1 MMKTLFLILGLGLSL
16 PFQLAAVEVVNALP
30 RVQVV
35 SGEVAT
41 IDAQFGGGNTDTAT
55 FVAADA
61 NGEEVGQVIRDEG
74 SGTLI
79 WSFDSSGV
87 ALGEYPVELV
97 SFDGEVV
104 SDRNRFILEVIDA
117 APLTQQTISFAQP
130 PSQLVGVPLVLSA
143 TASSGL
149 PVSFEVV
156 SGPAILTDK
165 VLSFAAAGQ
174 VTVRASQFGDNVY
187 AAAEPIEW
195 TFNVNARP
203 QAITFTVKTSARATE
218 VIPLVAQASSGL
230 PVEFEVESGPGQ
242 IQNGE
247 LRFTGAGQVVV
258 KALQPGNAEY
268 AAAVAVT
275 RTVVVSLQP
284 QVISFVM
291 PPRLLRTE
299 THELVASSNSGLPVS
314 LTLVSGPGV
323 INDGVLSFTAHGN
336 VLVRAT
342 QPGNDQYAAA
352 PAVQRT
358 IASVNIRPMLNPIVL
373 EDAIVSLSVSQ
384 TIGGT
389 MNPTRYTATGLPPG
403 IALSATT
410 GVLSGKPTAARYV
423 NGELVPYQVTFTAFN
438 SAGPSD
444 PVVVD
449 WLIQPLPE
457 AVVGVFNGLVERSEE
472 LTFDAYQKLSGLGG
486 RITVTSTRTGSFSGS
501 LQLETKVHGFSG
513 RFDSSVGGNP
523 AAAVTINRGRGL
535 PTLSLAFTIDADT
548 SELSGTLSDEFTQT
562 PVGLVAWRNVWHGAA
577 NPAQTYAGIYNAA
590 LEVPEEVQGE
600 SQYPQGNGF
609 GRLTV
614 TTAGVAAWAGRMAD
628 GTAVTISTT
637 LGPDGQVPLFL
648 RLYTAVNTTA
658 GSVHGWS
665 QITES
670 QSGNELDGELT
681 WQKQAQTINTR
692 NYKEGFPAHSLT
704 VVGGVY
710 AAPSAGQIVLGMP
723 NQAGNALL
731 RFAEGGLEGAA
742 LTQGTNGILRQVF
755 RIPLNHRVVMPI
767 GVLNNPGA
775 VSMGIVTTTG
785 AISGRFSVRD
795 SDPTDLTPPIAV
807 VTRAAS
813 YAGMVV
819 PRLNRAVGYFILA
832 QLPSMQPQLTTV
844 RNSPERSGQV
854 ILEAAR

>member
-1 MMKTLFLILGLGLSL
+1 MMMKTLFFLLSLCLSL
-16 PFQLAAVEVVNALP
+16 PFQVSALEVVNALP
-30 RVQVV
+30 RVRVV

-41 IDAQFGGGNTDTAT
+41 IDAQFGGGGAVDVAFTAEG
-55 FVAADA
+55 AD
-61 NGEEVGQVIRDEG
+61 GEEMGHVVHDED
-74 SGTLI
+74 SRTLI

-97 SFDGEVV
+97 SFDGEAV

-130 PSQLVGVPLVLSA
+130 PTQLVGVPLVLSA

-165 VLSFAAAGQ
+165 VLSFVAAGQ
-174 VTVRASQFGDNVY
+174 VTVRASQTGDNVY
-187 AAAEPIEW
+187 AAAVPVDW
-195 TFNVNARP
+195 TFNVDARP

-218 VIPLVAQASSGL
+218 IIPLVAQATSGL
-230 PVEFEVESGPGQ
+230 PVEVEVESGPGQ

-247 LRFTGAGQVVV
+247 LSFTGAGRVVV
-258 KALQPGNAEY
+258 KALQPGDAEY
-268 AAAVAVT
+268 VPAVGVT

-284 QVISFVM
+284 QVISFVL

-314 LTLVSGPGV
+314 LTLVSGPGL

-352 PAVQRT
+352 PSVLRIVTA
-358 IASVNIRPMLNPIVL
+358 VNIKPMLNPIVL

-403 IALSATT
+403 IRLHATT

-513 RFDSSVGGNP
+513 RFDSSVSGNP
-523 AAAVTINRGRGL
+523 SAVVTINRGRGL
-535 PTLSLAFTIDADT
+535 PTLSLSFTIDKET
-548 SELSGTLSDEFTQT
+548 SELSGTLSDEFIQT
-562 PVGLVAWRNVWHGAA
+562 PVELLAWRNIWNARE
-577 NPAQTYAGIYNAA
+577 NPATVYAGAYNAA
-590 LEVPEEVQGE
+590 LEVPEEIQGD

-614 TTAGVAAWAGRMAD
+614 TTAGTAIWAGRMAD

-637 LGPDGQVPLFL
+637 LGPDGEVPLFL

-670 QSGNELDGELT
+670 QSGNELLDGELT

-704 VVGGVY
+704 VVGGTYV
-710 AAPSAGQIVLGMP
+710 ASSAGQIVLGMP
-723 NQAGNALL
+723 NLAGNALL
-731 RFAEGGLEGAA
+731 RFAEGGLEEAA

-755 RIPLNHRVVMPI
+755 RIPLNHRAVMPI

-785 AISGRFSVRD
+785 AISGRFSVRGKPV
-795 SDPTDLTPPIAV
+795 SNRVYRFGAL
-807 VTRAAS
+807 AA
-813 YAGMVV
+813 GWW
-819 PRLNRAVGYFILA
+819 G
-832 QLPSMQPQLTTV
+832 
-844 RNSPERSGQV
+844 
-854 ILEAAR
+854 